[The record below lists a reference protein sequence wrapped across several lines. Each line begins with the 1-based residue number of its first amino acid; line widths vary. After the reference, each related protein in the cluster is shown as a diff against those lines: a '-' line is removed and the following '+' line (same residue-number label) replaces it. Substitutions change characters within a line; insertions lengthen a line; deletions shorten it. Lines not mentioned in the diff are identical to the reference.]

1 MGLFDIFKKKDDIV
15 PSVPGPAVAPVTFEG
30 YEGSSFELLVEDVAD
45 VLGISQSYISRLEK
59 KIIKKL
65 IKENYHFAI
74 DLSSASN
81 IRKKD
86 ENSLYLV
93 DMLFVSNANNLSLIR
108 ICCVIN
114 SNCRL

>member
-1 MGLFDIFKKKDDIV
+1 MRFD
-15 PSVPGPAVAPVTFEG
+15 
-30 YEGSSFELLVEDVAD
+30 
-45 VLGISQSYISRLEK
+45 
-59 KIIKKL
+59 IKKL

-93 DMLFVSNANNLSLIR
+93 DMLFVSNSNNAIKEILKNYPSEINDKVILDTVLSK
-108 ICCVIN
+108 N
-114 SNCRL
+114 GK